1 MSTLLQ
7 SEIAG
12 LPKRS
17 GKVRDVYDL
26 GDSLLIVATD
36 RISAFDWILPNGIPE
51 KGRILTQ
58 LSLHWFK
65 LLGVENHLISTDPS
79 LLPLPPGTDVDALQG
94 RSMIVRKSEVIP
106 IECVVR
112 GYLAGSGWVDYQKN
126 RTVSGVELPAGLQES
141 EKLPEPIFTPSTKA
155 EEGHDMPIS
164 LEAVSEQIGG
174 DVAEDLKQRSIAI
187 YQKAADYAREHGLIL
202 ADTKFEFGFWKAT
215 PEEQPRIILIDEVL
229 TPDSSRYW
237 PADDYEVG
245 RSQNSF
251 DKQYVRD
258 WLLQTDWDRN
268 SPPPQLPDDV
278 VANTA
283 AKYREAYQLLTG
295 REFVSLCE

>member
-58 LSLHWFK
+58 LSLHWFN

-141 EKLPEPIFTPSTKA
+141 EKLPAPIFTPSTKA

-215 PEEQPRIILIDEVL
+215 PDEQPRIILIDEVL

-268 SPPPQLPDDV
+268 SPPPQLPEDV

-295 REFVSLCE
+295 REFVSLCD

>member
-174 DVAEDLKQRSIAI
+174 DVAKDLKQRSIAI

>member
-268 SPPPQLPDDV
+268 SAPPQLPDDV

>member
-79 LLPLPPGTDVDALQG
+79 LLPLPPGTDVDALHG

-174 DVAEDLKQRSIAI
+174 DVAKDLKQRSIAI

>member
-58 LSLHWFK
+58 LSLHWFN

-215 PEEQPRIILIDEVL
+215 PDEQPRIILIDEVL

-268 SPPPQLPDDV
+268 SPPPPLPDDV

-295 REFVSLCE
+295 REFVSLCD

>member
-7 SEIAG
+7 SEIVG
-12 LPKRS
+12 IPKRS

-58 LSLHWFK
+58 LSLHWFN

-79 LLPLPPGTDVDALQG
+79 TLPLPKGTDVDALQG

-126 RTVSGVELPAGLQES
+126 RTVSGVELPAGLRES
-141 EKLPEPIFTPSTKA
+141 EQLPEPIFTPSTKA

-164 LEAVSEQIGG
+164 IEAVSEQIGA
-174 DVAEDLKQRSIAI
+174 DVAEDLKRRSIEI
-187 YQKAADYAREHGLIL
+187 YRKAADYARDHGLIL
-202 ADTKFEFGFWKAT
+202 ADTKFEFGFWRPT
-215 PEEQPRIILIDEVL
+215 PAEQPRIILIDEVL

-237 PADDYEVG
+237 PADKYEVG
-245 RSQNSF
+245 RSQQSF

-268 SPPPQLPDDV
+268 SPPPQLPEEV
-278 VANTA
+278 IANTA
-283 AKYREAYQLLTG
+283 AKYREAYQMLTG
-295 REFVSLCE
+295 REFMTLCE

>member
-295 REFVSLCE
+295 REFVSLCK

>member
-202 ADTKFEFGFWKAT
+202 ADTKFEFGFWNAT